1 MLEPQAQAIVGT
13 THLDSQND
21 GISDVSYNAD
31 TSLTT
36 RLGVRLRGD
45 YQVRGMPLLPY
56 ARANI
61 WHTSAGQNTVTF
73 NGVTDIDTEQKSTT
87 LGLSV
92 GATLQV
98 TKDFS
103 VYGELGYNS
112 NLDSNA
118 FDGRQGAA
126 GMRMKF

>member
-1 MLEPQAQAIVGT
+1 
-13 THLDSQND
+13 
-21 GISDVSYNAD
+21 
-31 TSLTT
+31 
-36 RLGVRLRGD
+36 
-45 YQVRGMPLLPY
+45 
-56 ARANI
+56 
-61 WHTSAGQNTVTF
+61 
-73 NGVTDIDTEQKSTT
+73 VTDIDTEQKSTT